1 MVSLWSK
8 QYKDDAKDTE
18 VGLQIN
24 AGVQISGVI
33 GQLEV
38 RTIASF

>member
-24 AGVQISGVI
+24 AGLAALLANQRSE
-33 GQLEV
+33 L
-38 RTIASF
+38 